1 MKGWLTG
8 WKEIA
13 NYIGQNVQTAKKYY
27 KKFGMTI
34 RRGPGNKP
42 IALPYELDQWLITFD
57 NLKKRKKR

>member
-13 NYIGQNVQTAKKYY
+13 GYIGQTVKTAKKYHE
-27 KKFGMTI
+27 KFGMTI

-42 IALPYELDQWLITFD
+42 IALSYELDSWLVKFD
-57 NLKKRKKR
+57 QLKKK